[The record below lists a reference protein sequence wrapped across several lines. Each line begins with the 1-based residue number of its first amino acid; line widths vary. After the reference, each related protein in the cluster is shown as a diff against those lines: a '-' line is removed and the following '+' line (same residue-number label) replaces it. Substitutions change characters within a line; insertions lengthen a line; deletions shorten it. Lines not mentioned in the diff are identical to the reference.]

1 VPVTPACR
9 NKCYQFVGAVRT
21 LPTEPAPLFEGLRS
35 FLQEDQVALAD
46 VQRLFDGLE
55 PEQRVEVS
63 VKADNPAWR
72 TRRILERMIKEERR
86 GLAVEA
92 G

>member
-1 VPVTPACR
+1 VTPATYK
-9 NKCYQFVGAVRT
+9 KCYQFVAAVRT
-21 LPTEPAPLFEGLRS
+21 VPAEAAPLFEGLRG

-46 VQRLFDGLE
+46 VQELFDSLE

-72 TRRILERMIKEERR
+72 TRRMLEAMIKKERASCAPAAAA
-86 GLAVEA
+86 L
-92 G
+92 